1 MVLAITTVVTRGLSD
16 SDSGCE
22 SLVVRCEEV
31 DLTKEM
37 PDELSVWSSLVVS
50 LLVVC
55 VKVSDEV
62 SMDEVSMVEMGASLD
77 VIVALAYWRLTCRG
91 K

>member
-1 MVLAITTVVTRGLSD
+1 MLAITTVVTEGLSD
-16 SDSGCE
+16 SDSDCE
-22 SLVVRCEEV
+22 SLEVRRREEV
-31 DLTKEM
+31 DLTKGM
-37 PDELSVWSSLVVS
+37 PDKLSLWSLLVVS

-55 VKVSDEV
+55 DTMSA
-62 SMDEVSMVEMGASLD
+62 EVSMVEMGASLD

>member
-1 MVLAITTVVTRGLSD
+1 MVLAITTVVTEGLSD
-16 SDSGCE
+16 SDSDCE
-22 SLVVRCEEV
+22 SLEVRRREEV
-31 DLTKEM
+31 DLTKGM
-37 PDELSVWSSLVVS
+37 PDKLSLWSLLVVS

-55 VKVSDEV
+55 DTVSDEV
-62 SMDEVSMVEMGASLD
+62 SMVERGASLD

>member
-1 MVLAITTVVTRGLSD
+1 MLAITTVVTEGLSD
-16 SDSGCE
+16 SDSDCE
-22 SLVVRCEEV
+22 SLKVRRREEV
-31 DLTKEM
+31 DLTKGM
-37 PDELSVWSSLVVS
+37 PDKLSLWSLLVVS

-55 VKVSDEV
+55 DTMSA
-62 SMDEVSMVEMGASLD
+62 EVSMVEMGASLD

>member
-1 MVLAITTVVTRGLSD
+1 MVLAITTVVTAGLSD

-22 SLVVRCEEV
+22 SLEVRRREEV
-31 DLTKEM
+31 DLTKGM
-37 PDELSVWSSLVVS
+37 LDRPSLWSSLVVS

-55 VKVSDEV
+55 DTVSDEV
-62 SMDEVSMVEMGASLD
+62 SRVEMGASLE